1 MMTELEELCKTLK
14 LPAIPYLSDQI
25 EFKDKK
31 QYLTEVLA
39 GEVLVRLES
48 KQKRL
53 FKKASFPNLKGL
65 ADFNPEEVTFP
76 ANVNL
81 ETISTLDFIAKHQ
94 NVMMLGS
101 VGTGKT
107 HLAIALGIKAC
118 EAGRNVRFYRTV
130 DLVNLLLEKLP
141 SWYFAAA
148 NERDEDPRPTHSK
161 RIRIYSVP

>member
-1 MMTELEELCKTLK
+1 VTTELEELCKTLK

-48 KQKRL
+48 EQKRL

-81 ETISTLDFIAKHQ
+81 ETLSTLDFIAKRQ

-107 HLAIALGIKAC
+107 HLAI
-118 EAGRNVRFYRTV
+118 
-130 DLVNLLLEKLP
+130 P
-141 SWYFAAA
+141 
-148 NERDEDPRPTHSK
+148 
-161 RIRIYSVP
+161 